1 MWKFFREAFLFT
13 LKTTPEGKQ
22 HHFSKVWVGLLSENA
37 GHETLAWAD
46 TSSNLVFLWRLS
58 PPKIHAKSSAL
69 EVALLPRL
77 PPGSHQLQSGRA
89 CWLSLSEDLR
99 ASSIH
104 SFIHPNCTS
113 TAVFTMRSW
122 GFSRGKLLIFFDF
135 DVIFVK
141 LKLCLEDILKVRI
154 SLKLFMLLY

>member
-1 MWKFFREAFLFT
+1 MWKFFHEAFLFT
-13 LKTTPEGKQ
+13 LKTTQEGKQ

-58 PPKIHAKSSAL
+58 PPKLHAQSSAL
-69 EVALLPRL
+69 EVPLLPRL
-77 PPGSHQLQSGRA
+77 PPGSHQLQHGWA
-89 CWLSLSEDLR
+89 CWLSLSEDIR

-104 SFIHPNCTS
+104 SFIHPNCPL

-141 LKLCLEDILKVRI
+141 LKLCLEDILKVRL
-154 SLKLFMLLY
+154 SLKWFMLLY